1 MSGTSAQCHSA
12 GLQFGA
18 AVEDVE
24 TTLTAQRSGKRFQDP
39 TTVVSYVVEKKD
51 TKGQPPAGTN
61 QCVEIVRIEL
71 RSLNE
76 NGSEPHHHRHC
87 GHPEQR
93 TVRADGAR

>member
-39 TTVVSYVVEKKD
+39 TTVVSYVVENKD
-51 TKGQPPAGTN
+51 TKGRPL
-61 QCVEIVRIEL
+61 REL
-71 RSLNE
+71 INASKLSASNF
-76 NGSEPHHHRHC
+76 
-87 GHPEQR
+87 
-93 TVRADGAR
+93 AR